1 MTAPATN
8 LNSHRVLITSLVPH
22 TLLLAPHLRVLP
34 VLSAPERIPTRRRRT
49 GSCLL
54 VMVIKMSQT
63 LATMKTTVS
72 RMNLSRLST
81 TLVHSGGAPLSVF
94 FQHSYSSQKAR
105 FLLISSSV
113 NGKKSPRLKP
123 LRVHLL
129 FLSRPNPDWQE
140 TARKRRTGAARF
152 IPDLARA
159 NTGANGSIGALGT
172 RDTINSGPQLSGT
185 QFGNKKVKV
194 DTSTTSTDGETNM
207 TVEEH
212 VKIDIVHR
220 RDRRSKS
227 PWCVAGWGR
236 RLYAPDRFNSCSSS
250 ETDARM
256 MTVMSREKVI
266 AIEPE
271 MRRREDSR
279 RDCHRD
285 LHWRDRDRDVD
296 KNCDSPGLR

>member
-1 MTAPATN
+1 MFAGDGHKDEPDSSDDEDDR
-8 LNSHRVLITSLVPH
+8 LEDEFITSFN
-22 TLLLAPHLRVLP
+22 
-34 VLSAPERIPTRRRRT
+34 
-49 GSCLL
+49 
-54 VMVIKMSQT
+54 KF
-63 LATMKTTVS
+63 
-72 RMNLSRLST
+72 
-81 TLVHSGGAPLSVF
+81 GA
-94 FQHSYSSQKAR
+94 QR
-105 FLLISSSV
+105 CV

-220 RDRRSKS
+220 RDR
-227 PWCVAGWGR
+227 
-236 RLYAPDRFNSCSSS
+236 
-250 ETDARM
+250 
-256 MTVMSREKVI
+256 
-266 AIEPE
+266 
-271 MRRREDSR
+271 
-279 RDCHRD
+279 
-285 LHWRDRDRDVD
+285 
-296 KNCDSPGLR
+296 